1 MEPTAA
7 TGTDM
12 PKLQTIVTNF
22 SGGEFSP
29 LLAGRVDLEKWNSS
43 ARTLSNVVALK
54 QGGVTIR
61 PPLTFQV
68 ATKDSTK
75 ASRLVPFIYSRT
87 DAYQL
92 EFGDAYIRFRKAD
105 GSVIESSPG
114 VPYEIASPYPHADL
128 SGLDFAQGEDTMIIT
143 HQRHFP
149 QRLRRFDDDLWV
161 MDVPPFQPQPV
172 IEVGHQA
179 ATTMTISAG
188 TVGAG
193 RTITSSLAFFLA
205 SDVGREMTW
214 SGGLAL
220 ITAIGGGTTATATVT
235 APFAVL
241 VAEDISSVGPAWT
254 LLGSPQTTL
263 TPGTATPVGASS
275 TLTLLAAG
283 WRADDVGSLV
293 EVNGGL
299 VRITVVTDAINATGI
314 ILRELTSTTGSVA
327 GSWSVLGPVW
337 NELRGYPKTCSFYQ
351 QRLWFG
357 ATAAYPQSVW
367 GSRTALPFDFTP
379 GTDDDSAVYKTTAV
393 TDEVNP
399 LQFLCSAS
407 SLIMLGYSAELE
419 GKGGIEKPITQTNMQ
434 INSQSEWGSAN
445 IRPMSIGKEILFVE
459 GGARSLRALFPKDVD
474 GYDSTD
480 VSVFSEHLIASGIT
494 AITYER
500 KPNSVLWVATTDG
513 GIHAFTYNR
522 EQNTIAWCGGSTANG
537 GVVGVIESLSTVP
550 SATSAVTDAIVR
562 RTING
567 VTVRNIERLDWTV
580 NDGATAGFSDSRV
593 VQTYG
598 APTATW
604 TGFTQHANR
613 EVVVHADGI
622 YMGLY
627 TVSGAGVIA
636 GVREA
641 TEVVAGYPYTCT
653 IVLPKPEVGT
663 GTGTSSGQATS
674 INKIQVRVHNT
685 VGLKVNGEEVAFR
698 SFDVPATLDNPP
710 TPFTGLKEVTSAG
723 WDNDDGADLTLT
735 QDQGLPWTILAVI
748 RTLTTN
754 AG

>member
-1 MEPTAA
+1 
-7 TGTDM
+7 M
-12 PKLQTIVTNF
+12 PRLQQVATNF

-68 ATKDSTK
+68 ATKDSSK
-75 ASRLVPFIYSRT
+75 LSRLIGFVYSRT

-92 EFGDAYIRFRKAD
+92 EFGDFYIRVRRAN
-105 GSVIESSPG
+105 GTVVESSPG
-114 VPYEIASPYPHADL
+114 VPYEIATSYANTQLADL
-128 SGLDFAQGEDTMIIT
+128 DFSQGDDTMIIT
-143 HQRHFP
+143 HPSIFP
-149 QRLRRFDDDLWV
+149 KRLRRFSETNWVYDDAPLV
-161 MDVPPFQPQPV
+161 PQPV
-172 IEVGHQA
+172 SELGYQLITVN
-179 ATTMTISAG
+179 MTLSLG
-188 TVGAG
+188 TIGAG
-193 RTITSSLAFFLA
+193 RTLTATSAVFLA
-205 SDVGREMTW
+205 SDVGREVIW
-214 SGGLAL
+214 GGGRAL
-220 ITAIGGGTTATATVT
+220 ITGFTSALIVTVTVT
-235 APFAVL
+235 AVFLILTGYGDKAN
-241 VAEDISSVGPAWT
+241 GPLWT
-254 LLGSPQTTL
+254 LVGSPQTTL
-263 TPGTATPVGASS
+263 TPGTASPEGATT
-275 TLTLLAAG
+275 TLVLTANG
-283 WRADDVGSLV
+283 WRTSDVGSLV

-299 VRITVVTDAINATGI
+299 VRITAVTDALNASGI
-314 ILRELTSTTGSVA
+314 ILRELTSTTGAVA
-327 GSWSVLGPVW
+327 GSWAILSPIW
-337 NELRGYPKTCSFYQ
+337 NSQRGYPKTCCFYQ

-357 ATAAYPQSVW
+357 NTEAFPQSVW
-367 GSRTALPFDFTP
+367 GSRTGLYFDFTP
-379 GTDDDSAVYKTTAV
+379 GVDDDSAVYKTTAV

-399 LQFLCSAS
+399 LQFLCGAG
-407 SLIMLGYSAELE
+407 SLVMLGYSAEVE

-434 INSQSEWGSAN
+434 INSQSEWGADN
-445 IRPMSIGKEILFVE
+445 IRPVSVGKEILFAE
-459 GGARSLRALFPKDVD
+459 RGAKSLRALFPQQVE

-480 VSVFSEHLIASGIT
+480 VSVFSEHLLASGIT
-494 AITYER
+494 AIAYER
-500 KPNSVLWVATTDG
+500 KPNSVLWVATADG
-513 GIHAFTYNR
+513 GLNAFTYNR
-522 EQNTIAWCGGSTANG
+522 EQNTLAWCGGGTSNEGAA
-537 GVVGVIESLSTVP
+537 GVVESLSTVP
-550 SATSAVTDAIVR
+550 SSSSDVTDAVVR
-562 RTING
+562 RVING

-580 NDGATAGFSDSRV
+580 NAGVTTGFSDSRV

-627 TVSGAGVIA
+627 TVSGAGVITGERA
-636 GVREA
+636 A
-641 TEVVAGYPYTCT
+641 TTVTAGYPYTST

-698 SFDVPATLDNPP
+698 YFDAPATLDNPP

-723 WDNDDGADLTLT
+723 WDNDEGADLTLT

-748 RTLTTN
+748 RTLTVN